1 MDKEIFKNLIN
12 IIDNEIKLYTEMRNL
27 YTDKKAALVKND
39 LDKLAVVDAK
49 IIENYEG
56 IKKIDALRLDAIKI
70 LGEDAPSMSR
80 LIEIAEKRHP
90 KSVVKLK
97 EQQAQLEVLSSAI
110 SVLNLTTMKLIEHGM
125 VLADKRLNIIV
136 DACAPKGTSYTD
148 KGSEK
153 AQDMGM
159 STIIRDV

>member
-39 LDKLAVVDAK
+39 LDKLSIVDAK
-49 IIENYEG
+49 IIENYEST
-56 IKKIDALRLDAIKI
+56 KKVDALRLDAIKI

-80 LIEIAEKRHP
+80 LIEIAEERCP
-90 KSVVKLK
+90 KCVAKLK
-97 EQQAQLEVLSSAI
+97 EQQAQLEILSSAI

-125 VLADKRLNIIV
+125 VLADKRLSIIV

-148 KGSEK
+148 KGAERS
-153 AQDMGM
+153 QDMEM